1 MQEYKGTN
9 GITNSKMGEFIT
21 KVCEQIRWK
30 KTHNSIS
37 EELLNHMEDQ
47 KEAFVRRGQKE
58 EEAEKNAILQMG
70 DAVAVGQQ
78 LDRTHRPNPDW
89 GVFILVFLCVLV
101 SVALRY
107 FISLNNGENGGQAIG
122 YFYSYLKVLPFGMAA
137 MIGMYFADYSLIGK
151 YPKSLYG
158 VALAVTLL
166 LFNFAPQL
174 NYVYIHVFYCA
185 VLLIPLYAGFVYSQ
199 RGKGYLGLVY
209 CGAVGVISCIV
220 FEWGPSIVSV
230 WMFSISGAVILT
242 AGIKKDWFQVRK
254 KYALGLVWGPVLFVI
269 MAPFILCFRRF
280 KCMFST
286 EGDEYGYS
294 YVLKMIREFLSN
306 SKLLGRG
313 DLPSFITQENFD
325 VVNGRGIEGV
335 LPSWQND
342 YCLTYMIHKFGWFT
356 AVMVIALVVFLL
368 IRLYKIVNKQ
378 SSQLGYIV
386 ALGVAMTIVSQC
398 IIFLLANLGICGW
411 HSHPLPLISPGDIS
425 LIVNM
430 GLMGLILSVYRNNSI
445 VRDRIIQIKSVGNF
459 NGSNVEQH
467 SLQLGKWQLTI
478 RKL

>member
-1 MQEYKGTN
+1 MQEFKSLN
-9 GITNSKMGEFIT
+9 DITASAAGEFIT

-30 KTHNSIS
+30 KAHSSIS
-37 EELLNHMEDQ
+37 EELLNHIEDQ
-47 KEAFVRRGQKE
+47 KSAFVRRGQKQ

-78 LDRTHRPNPDW
+78 LDRTHRPKPDW
-89 GVFILVFLCVLV
+89 GVFILVFLCILI
-101 SVALRY
+101 SVAVRY
-107 FISLNNGENGGQAIG
+107 FISLNNGQDGGPAIG

-151 YPKSLYG
+151 YPKILYG
-158 VALAVTLL
+158 AALAVTLL

-185 VLLIPLYAGFVYSQ
+185 VLLIPLYAGLVYSQ

-209 CGAVGVISCIV
+209 CGAAGVISCIV
-220 FEWGPSIVSV
+220 FEWGPSIMSV

-254 KYALGLVWGPVLFVI
+254 KYALALVWGPVLFVI

-280 KCMFST
+280 KYMFIT
-286 EGDEYGYS
+286 EGAEYSQG
-294 YVLKMIREFLSN
+294 YVLRAIREFLSN
-306 SKLLGRG
+306 SKIFGQG
-313 DLPSFITQENFD
+313 TLPSFVTQENLSYAH
-325 VVNGRGIEGV
+325 NRAIEGL
-335 LPSWQND
+335 LPYWQNN
-342 YCLTYMIHKFGWFT
+342 YCLTYMIYKFGWVVAGIT
-356 AVMVIALVVFLL
+356 VILVAFLMIKL
-368 IRLYKIVNKQ
+368 FKIVHKQ
-378 SSQLGYIV
+378 SSQLGYMISFAV
-386 ALGVAMTIVSQC
+386 AITIVSQC
-398 IIFLLANLGICGW
+398 IIFLLANLGLCVW
-411 HSHPLPLISPGDIS
+411 ATCPLPLISPGNIS

-445 VRDRIIQIKSVGNF
+445 VRDRIIQIKSVENF
-459 NGSNVEQH
+459 SGSNVEQH